1 MNKYKMIGT
10 LIALLL
16 LIASLILKFGPFG
29 EATAKFALP
38 LLCAGAWVI
47 AAFDTKAYRSSE
59 VNAIQKR
66 VEFKRLVALYIVSA
80 LISVGTVI
88 FLVSGK

>member
-10 LIALLL
+10 LTALIL

-29 EATAKFALP
+29 ESAARFALP
-38 LLCAGAWVI
+38 LLCVGAWVI
-47 AAFDTKAYRSSE
+47 AAFDTKAYKSSD

-66 VEFKRLVALYIVSA
+66 VEFTRLVALYIVSA
-80 LISVGTVI
+80 LISVGTLI
-88 FLVSGK
+88 FLIAGG